1 MRAFA
6 PFVLLLA
13 LGACAGGDQ
22 PASDVLPGERSAS
35 ASARQFVNGVGTPVH
50 AVMKGVGCVVTTV
63 VGIPLASV
71 SQISGTPQD
80 QGTQQDVYNTVG
92 RTCGGSYEL
101 GGDSEPLPAAGQPAG
116 E

>member
-6 PFVLLLA
+6 PFALLLA

-22 PASDVLPGERSAS
+22 PASA
-35 ASARQFVNGVGTPVH
+35 ARQFVNGVGTPIH
-50 AVMKGVGCVVTTV
+50 AVMKGVGCVATTV

-80 QGTQQDVYNTVG
+80 QGVQQDVYNTVG

-101 GGDSEPLPAAGQPAG
+101 GGDTEPLPAAAPPAG